1 MKTDITIRR
10 GLVSE
15 AVGDG
20 IYIDGKEYH
29 NAPFDNRWEHF
40 SGDIFEG
47 TGAAA
52 LTYEAYRDT
61 GFFMRFFRSTQAD
74 ALFCVYSLPQAWN
87 PSTSVVPHIH
97 CVPMASGSGVVRFNW
112 SYVWARSNEKFPPT
126 SGWTSGSLS
135 ASWTPALQYNHVTLP
150 LGSITPITSSD
161 EAALLVLKLERSA
174 GTDTYLTSKDHGTPS
189 ANVGLLKFDLAV
201 QLNKAGTIYTF
212 GSSSSPT

>member
-1 MKTDITIRR
+1 
-10 GLVSE
+10 
-15 AVGDG
+15 
-20 IYIDGKEYH
+20 
-29 NAPFDNRWEHF
+29 
-40 SGDIFEG
+40 
-47 TGAAA
+47 
-52 LTYEAYRDT
+52 
-61 GFFMRFFRSTQAD
+61 
-74 ALFCVYSLPQAWN
+74 
-87 PSTSVVPHIH
+87 
-97 CVPMASGSGVVRFNW
+97 
-112 SYVWARSNEKFPPT
+112 
-126 SGWTSGSLS
+126 LS